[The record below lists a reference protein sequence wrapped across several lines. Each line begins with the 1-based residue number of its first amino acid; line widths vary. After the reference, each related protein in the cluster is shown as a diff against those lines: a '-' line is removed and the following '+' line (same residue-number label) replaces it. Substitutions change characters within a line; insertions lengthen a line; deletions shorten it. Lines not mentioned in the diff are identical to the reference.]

1 MNKYRV
7 PVKLIFTGT
16 VDVIAEDD
24 GEAEDIAL
32 GNIGGILDHVGNNL
46 RDDVITDWDISI
58 HSDIERDEDEEVELI
73 ESWEVIEG
81 NSHYTIQKRNDGMYA
96 VFDEDDNIVDHS
108 LTRDIQCAEK
118 TMENLSEEFEDEE
131 E

>member
-73 ESWEVIEG
+73 EENIKE
-81 NSHYTIQKRNDGMYA
+81 ND
-96 VFDEDDNIVDHS
+96 
-108 LTRDIQCAEK
+108 
-118 TMENLSEEFEDEE
+118 DEE
-131 E
+131 I

>member
-32 GNIGGILDHVGNNL
+32 ANFGGILDHAENNC
-46 RDDVITDWDISI
+46 RDDIIDWDISI
-58 HSDIERDEDEEVELI
+58 HSDTELDEDEEVELI
-73 ESWEVIEG
+73 E
-81 NSHYTIQKRNDGMYA
+81 
-96 VFDEDDNIVDHS
+96 
-108 LTRDIQCAEK
+108 
-118 TMENLSEEFEDEE
+118 EDEE
-131 E
+131 DNDDDEMD

>member
-32 GNIGGILDHVGNNL
+32 NNVGGILCHVGNNC

-58 HSDIERDEDEEVELI
+58 HSDAERDEDEEVELI
-73 ESWEVIEG
+73 EEDIKE
-81 NSHYTIQKRNDGMYA
+81 ND
-96 VFDEDDNIVDHS
+96 DE
-108 LTRDIQCAEK
+108 
-118 TMENLSEEFEDEE
+118 
-131 E
+131 

>member
-32 GNIGGILDHVGNNL
+32 GNIGGILDHVGDNG

-58 HSDIERDEDEEVELI
+58 HSDAELNEDEEVELI
-73 ESWEVIEG
+73 EEDIKE
-81 NSHYTIQKRNDGMYA
+81 ND
-96 VFDEDDNIVDHS
+96 DE
-108 LTRDIQCAEK
+108 
-118 TMENLSEEFEDEE
+118 
-131 E
+131 

>member
-32 GNIGGILDHVGNNL
+32 GNIGGILDHVGDNG

-58 HSDIERDEDEEVELI
+58 HSDTERDENEEVELI
-73 ESWEVIEG
+73 E
-81 NSHYTIQKRNDGMYA
+81 
-96 VFDEDDNIVDHS
+96 EDVD
-108 LTRDIQCAEK
+108 
-118 TMENLSEEFEDEE
+118 EDEE
-131 E
+131 NDDD

>member
-32 GNIGGILDHVGNNL
+32 ANFGGILDHAENNL
-46 RDDVITDWDISI
+46 RDEITDWDISI
-58 HSDIERDEDEEVELI
+58 HSDTERDEDEEVELI
-73 ESWEVIEG
+73 EE
-81 NSHYTIQKRNDGMYA
+81 N
-96 VFDEDDNIVDHS
+96 VD
-108 LTRDIQCAEK
+108 
-118 TMENLSEEFEDEE
+118 EDEE
-131 E
+131 DDDEENT

>member
-32 GNIGGILDHVGNNL
+32 ANFGGILDHA
-46 RDDVITDWDISI
+46 
-58 HSDIERDEDEEVELI
+58 ELI
-73 ESWEVIEG
+73 DNYKVCS
-81 NSHYTIQKRNDGMYA
+81 
-96 VFDEDDNIVDHS
+96 DE
-108 LTRDIQCAEK
+108 
-118 TMENLSEEFEDEE
+118 
-131 E
+131 

>member
-32 GNIGGILDHVGNNL
+32 NNVGGILYHVGNNC

-58 HSDIERDEDEEVELI
+58 HSDAERDEDEEVELI
-73 ESWEVIEG
+73 EEDIKE
-81 NSHYTIQKRNDGMYA
+81 ND
-96 VFDEDDNIVDHS
+96 DE
-108 LTRDIQCAEK
+108 
-118 TMENLSEEFEDEE
+118 
-131 E
+131 

>member
-32 GNIGGILDHVGNNL
+32 DNIGGILNHVGNNC

-58 HSDIERDEDEEVELI
+58 HSDTERDEDEEVELI
-73 ESWEVIEG
+73 EEKVKEQC
-81 NSHYTIQKRNDGMYA
+81 NND
-96 VFDEDDNIVDHS
+96 
-108 LTRDIQCAEK
+108 
-118 TMENLSEEFEDEE
+118 
-131 E
+131 